1 MAEQQDDSPRREPDV
16 AVEQEGEAV
25 TLRAGEGSAKLT
37 ADEAMRVASYLVEAA
52 ARAGGQ
58 DPEENDWVRIPMQ
71 YIRAAAE
78 RLEGAELAEGEAD
91 PELAGA
97 KTAEVHAWIRDQTA
111 RNAMHVAAGWIAE
124 HGWLIAEVIEQVAV
138 TRDDF
143 AETEYLQYYEQALTD
158 SEVFL
163 YEIEDESDETGGSA
177 DAS

>member
-52 ARAGGQ
+52 ARASGQ

-78 RLEGAELAEGEAD
+78 KLEGAEPVEEGD

-138 TRDDF
+138 TAEDF

-163 YEIEDESDETGGSA
+163 YEIVDESDETGGSA